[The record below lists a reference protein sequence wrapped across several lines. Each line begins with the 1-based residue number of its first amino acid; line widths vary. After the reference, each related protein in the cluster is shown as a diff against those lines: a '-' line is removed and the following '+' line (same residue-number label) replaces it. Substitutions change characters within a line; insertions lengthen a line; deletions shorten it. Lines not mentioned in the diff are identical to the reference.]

1 MPGTRPRSGSLPH
14 APPQHAHRCSLGWPS
29 TSLPREGACATTSRL
44 CSCPD
49 LLLPGR
55 PPSPESIAWGG
66 SPRNW
71 SMASGTRDPE
81 ELRGGGTMVPG
92 QNRFPKLLVRYRPG
106 HCPPGMEKEPKQRS
120 DKGLR
125 SRARGPMEKS
135 SGAMDG
141 RCQPTPGALQRTQPV
156 ASRARPGSLQGGCL
170 HRRQEGGSW
179 LGCGRGGTIP
189 LGSPL
194 VVQRSKAPAVP
205 GGQAL
210 PPAGGLHPHG
220 LSPGLPALRPEFPHH
235 HNASVRAGGRRD
247 HPAPPWLVR
256 KMT

>member
-1 MPGTRPRSGSLPH
+1 MGGRQPPCPEKGP
-14 APPQHAHRCSLGWPS
+14 APPPEGCAAVQISSSRAGLRPLSPLLG
-29 TSLPREGACATTSRL
+29 
-44 CSCPD
+44 
-49 LLLPGR
+49 
-55 PPSPESIAWGG
+55 GG

-71 SMASGTRDPE
+71 SMASRTRDPE

-141 RCQPTPGALQRTQPV
+141 RCQPTPRALQRTQPV

-210 PPAGGLHPHG
+210 PPAGGLHPHR

>member
-1 MPGTRPRSGSLPH
+1 
-14 APPQHAHRCSLGWPS
+14 
-29 TSLPREGACATTSRL
+29 
-44 CSCPD
+44 
-49 LLLPGR
+49 
-55 PPSPESIAWGG
+55 
-66 SPRNW
+66 
-71 SMASGTRDPE
+71 
-81 ELRGGGTMVPG
+81 
-92 QNRFPKLLVRYRPG
+92 
-106 HCPPGMEKEPKQRS
+106 
-120 DKGLR
+120 
-125 SRARGPMEKS
+125 MEKS

-210 PPAGGLHPHG
+210 PPAGVCTLMVSALDYLPCA
-220 LSPGLPALRPEFPHH
+220 LSSPITIMPR
-235 HNASVRAGGRRD
+235 
-247 HPAPPWLVR
+247 
-256 KMT
+256 

>member
-1 MPGTRPRSGSLPH
+1 MEHGLRDQGPGGAEGRGHHGPGSEPF
-14 APPQHAHRCSLGWPS
+14 
-29 TSLPREGACATTSRL
+29 
-44 CSCPD
+44 
-49 LLLPGR
+49 
-55 PPSPESIAWGG
+55 PEA
-66 SPRNW
+66 
-71 SMASGTRDPE
+71 
-81 ELRGGGTMVPG
+81 PG
-92 QNRFPKLLVRYRPG
+92 QVSPWTL
-106 HCPPGMEKEPKQRS
+106 PPGMEKEPKQRS

-194 VVQRSKAPAVP
+194 VVQRSKALAVP

>member
-1 MPGTRPRSGSLPH
+1 MEHGLQDQGPRGAEGRGHHGPGSEPFPEAPGQVSPWTLPPWDGKGAQTAVRQRSKEQSPRSHGEKLWGH
-14 APPQHAHRCSLGWPS
+14 
-29 TSLPREGACATTSRL
+29 
-44 CSCPD
+44 
-49 LLLPGR
+49 GR
-55 PPSPESIAWGG
+55 K
-66 SPRNW
+66 
-71 SMASGTRDPE
+71 
-81 ELRGGGTMVPG
+81 V
-92 QNRFPKLLVRYRPG
+92 
-106 HCPPGMEKEPKQRS
+106 
-120 DKGLR
+120 
-125 SRARGPMEKS
+125 
-135 SGAMDG
+135 
-141 RCQPTPGALQRTQPV
+141 PGALQRTQPV